1 MPPKH
6 RWSTA
11 LPLSTALLGTVA
23 HSADYAQPPDFPS
36 ETPVTDFA
44 ALFNESFFLKLGF
57 SFVVGLAIGYA
68 LKFAFKIV
76 LAMIGLFMI
85 GLFALQYAG
94 IAHIDWSGMEVRYD
108 TWAAWLSVNG
118 PAFLDFIGSNLSSTA
133 SFVTGLAMGLKI

>member
-1 MPPKH
+1 MSLNH
-6 RWSTA
+6 RSFPTLLPSTVVIGMA
-11 LPLSTALLGTVA
+11 APTGA
-23 HSADYAQPPDFPS
+23 HAQQPDFPAN
-36 ETPVTDFA
+36 TPVTDFA

-85 GLFALQYAG
+85 GIFALQYAG
-94 IAHIDWSGMEVRYD
+94 IAHVDWSGMETRYD
-108 TWAAWLSVNG
+108 VWAAWLSLNG
-118 PAFLDFIGSNLSSTA
+118 PAFLDFIGNNLSSTA